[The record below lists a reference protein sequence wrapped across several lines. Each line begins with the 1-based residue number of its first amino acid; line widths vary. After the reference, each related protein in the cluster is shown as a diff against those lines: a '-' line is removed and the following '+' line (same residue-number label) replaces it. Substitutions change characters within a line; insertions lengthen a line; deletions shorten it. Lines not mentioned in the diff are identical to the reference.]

1 MKVEIIERRPNEL
14 LQREEVL
21 AKIKFEGGTPSRKEV
36 REKLAKALG
45 KSPDALFIRKI
56 ENEYGLTEAK
66 VFAMAYYDRRI
77 ALMIEPEHIIRRNE
91 GGGEKSEA

>member
-21 AKIKFEGGTPSRKEV
+21 ARIRFEGGTPPRSKV
-36 REKLAKALG
+36 REELAKALG
-45 KSPDALFIRKI
+45 KSPDSLFIRKI
-56 ENEYGLTEAK
+56 ETEYGMTEAK

-77 ALMIEPEHIIRRNE
+77 ALTIEPEHIIKRNE